1 MNDWKT
7 VNLTGGDWKVA
18 FVLDIHTLKSI
29 PLGEGLYDTTRTEL
43 GKLIHEIKY
52 NEDKKN
58 LEDLVNKVFIWI
70 KKNMVVMEYLE
81 GIIPVPPSNTER
93 SFQPV
98 FAIAE
103 ELSKKLKIPFY
114 NECLIKIK
122 KTPLMKEIPDDD
134 EKRKILRSALKLKNI
149 ESIRDKKILLFD
161 DIIGTG
167 STLKECTNILVK
179 EANVKIYALAITRR
193 RTKGSLQL

>member
-1 MNDWKT
+1 M
-7 VNLTGGDWKVA
+7 
-18 FVLDIHTLKSI
+18 F
-29 PLGEGLYDTTRTEL
+29 
-43 GKLIHEIKY
+43 
-52 NEDKKN
+52 
-58 LEDLVNKVFIWI
+58 NKD
-70 KKNMVVMEYLE
+70 
-81 GIIPVPPSNTER
+81 
-93 SFQPV
+93 
-98 FAIAE
+98 
-103 ELSKKLKIPFY
+103 
-114 NECLIKIK
+114 K